1 MIIDKTWHLL
11 QLFADGGA
19 ASGAAGDGGAAG
31 GAESGAESADAG
43 QQRLLELGVPKDK
56 IRKPRANKASPLPDG
71 AYRTQQQMQADTQAA
86 AAGDTTP
93 TAEEGKPRRM
103 SWEEIKKDPQYNAE
117 IQKIVSARLK
127 ESGQSKAAL
136 EALEPALKLLAQEN
150 GLDPENID
158 HVALAKAITGEYDD
172 KALEMG
178 VSRAEA
184 MRLDQQQRTLE
195 QQKFMDHIQR
205 LETQGQ
211 AMKEVFPDFDLR
223 KELDNPTFVRLTSPG
238 VGLSVEDA
246 FYAVH
251 RKELQTASMQVAAQ
265 KAAQMY
271 ANAVQSGSMRPD
283 ETGGPNQAPSSVQFD
298 YKNAS
303 PAQREALKKR
313 IREAAARGEKIYP
326 GR

>member
-43 QQRLLELGVPKDK
+43 QQSLLELGVPKDK
-56 IRKPRANKASPLPDG
+56 IRKPRAHKASPLPEG

-86 AAGDTTP
+86 AAEDTQP
-93 TAEEGKPRRM
+93 KEGAPSRM
-103 SWEEIKKDPQYNAE
+103 SWEEIKKDPEYNAE

-136 EALEPALKLLAQEN
+136 EALEPALKMLAQEN
-150 GLDPENID
+150 GMDPENID
-158 HVALAKAITGEYDD
+158 HVALAKAITGEYDN
-172 KALEMG
+172 KALQMG
-178 VSRAEA
+178 VSREEA
-184 MRLDQQQRTLE
+184 MRLDQEQRTLE

-223 KELDNPTFVRLTSPG
+223 AEMENPTFVRLTSPG

-251 RKELQTASMQVAAQ
+251 RKELQVASMQVAAQ
-265 KAAQMY
+265 KTAQMY

-283 ETGGPNQAPSSVQFD
+283 ETSGANQSPSQIQFD
-298 YKNAS
+298 YREAT
-303 PAQREALKKR
+303 PQQREALKKR

>member
-19 ASGAAGDGGAAG
+19 ASGAAGDGGSAG

-43 QQRLLELGVPKDK
+43 QQSLLELGVPKDK
-56 IRKPRANKASPLPDG
+56 IRKPRAHKASPLPEG
-71 AYRTQQQMQADTQAA
+71 AYRTQQQMQAATQAA
-86 AAGDTTP
+86 AAEDTQP
-93 TAEEGKPRRM
+93 KEGAPSRM
-103 SWEEIKKDPQYNAE
+103 SWEEIKKDPEYNAE

-136 EALEPALKLLAQEN
+136 EALEPALKILAQEN
-150 GLDPENID
+150 GMDPENID
-158 HVALAKAITGEYDD
+158 HVALAKAITGEYDN

-178 VSRAEA
+178 VSREEA
-184 MRLDQQQRTLE
+184 MRLDQEQRTLE

-223 KELDNPTFVRLTSPG
+223 AEMENPTFVRLTSPG

-271 ANAVQSGSMRPD
+271 ASAVQSGAMRPD
-283 ETGGPNQAPSSVQFD
+283 ETGSANQSPSQIQFD
-298 YKNAS
+298 YRNAT
-303 PAQREALKKR
+303 PQQREALKKQ

>member
-19 ASGAAGDGGAAG
+19 ASGAAGDGGSAG

-43 QQRLLELGVPKDK
+43 QQSLLELGVPKDK
-56 IRKPRANKASPLPDG
+56 IRKPRAHKASPLPEG
-71 AYRTQQQMQADTQAA
+71 AYRTQQQMQAATQAA
-86 AAGDTTP
+86 AAEDTQP
-93 TAEEGKPRRM
+93 KEGAPSRM
-103 SWEEIKKDPQYNAE
+103 SWEEIKKDPEYNAE

-136 EALEPALKLLAQEN
+136 EALEPALKILAQEN
-150 GLDPENID
+150 GMDPENID
-158 HVALAKAITGEYDD
+158 HVALAKAITGEYDN

-178 VSRAEA
+178 VSREEA
-184 MRLDQQQRTLE
+184 MRLDQEQRTLE

-223 KELDNPTFVRLTSPG
+223 AEMENPTFVRLTSPG

-271 ANAVQSGSMRPD
+271 ASAVQSGAMRPD
-283 ETGGPNQAPSSVQFD
+283 ETSSANQSPSQIQFD
-298 YKNAS
+298 YRNAT
-303 PAQREALKKR
+303 PQQREALKKQ